1 MTPYT
6 PDHTDAWATLS
17 NMAKH
22 PLSIAET
29 FRADDQHTQRWYFRA
44 AGIEFDF
51 SKHGLSQT
59 HLDALL
65 ELAKQSPLEAR
76 RADFLAGNAINQ
88 SENRAVL
95 HPALRDF
102 GDIEALTSQFRSD
115 VERQREQML
124 EAADRVRSGI
134 WRGLNGEQFT
144 DIINIGI
151 GGSDLG
157 PKLAY
162 EALREFRTD
171 NLRVHYISNVDGAEI
186 ISLLRSLNPATTLT
200 AIASKT
206 FTTQETLLNAKTALN
221 WYESELGIRNIAS
234 TPHVVALTANPENAI
249 RYGVDPSRILPFEEW
264 VGGRYSLWS
273 SIGFSLAC
281 AIGSEGFT
289 ELLQGAHAMDK
300 HFAES
305 PFEDNVPVLMALIG
319 IWHINF
325 GKLPTQAVIPYCER
339 MGLLSAYLQQL
350 DMESN
355 GKTTLQ
361 SGGTVNT
368 DTGPIV
374 WGQTGTNGQH
384 AFFQL
389 MHQGT
394 HTIPVDF
401 IAALSDAL
409 SNDEHHRTLLVNM
422 FAQAAALMTGR
433 SAPDGEPFRHYPGNR
448 PSSLIMIPKLT
459 PAALGALI
467 ALYEHKVFVQGV
479 IWGINSFDQWGV
491 ELGKKLTNELLP
503 LDADLSGFDGSTQHW
518 MSRLNEL

>member
-1 MTPYT
+1 
-6 PDHTDAWATLS
+6 
-17 NMAKH
+17 
-22 PLSIAET
+22 
-29 FRADDQHTQRWYFRA
+29 
-44 AGIEFDF
+44 
-51 SKHGLSQT
+51 
-59 HLDALL
+59 
-65 ELAKQSPLEAR
+65 
-76 RADFLAGNAINQ
+76 
-88 SENRAVL
+88 
-95 HPALRDF
+95 
-102 GDIEALTSQFRSD
+102 
-115 VERQREQML
+115 
-124 EAADRVRSGI
+124 
-134 WRGLNGEQFT
+134 
-144 DIINIGI
+144 
-151 GGSDLG
+151 
-157 PKLAY
+157 
-162 EALREFRTD
+162 
-171 NLRVHYISNVDGAEI
+171 
-186 ISLLRSLNPATTLT
+186 
-200 AIASKT
+200 
-206 FTTQETLLNAKTALN
+206 
-221 WYESELGIRNIAS
+221 
-234 TPHVVALTANPENAI
+234 
-249 RYGVDPSRILPFEEW
+249 
-264 VGGRYSLWS
+264 
-273 SIGFSLAC
+273 
-281 AIGSEGFT
+281 
-289 ELLQGAHAMDK
+289 MDK

-401 IAALSDAL
+401 IAALNDAL

-448 PSSLIMIPKLT
+448 PSSLIMMPKLT

>member
-1 MTPYT
+1 MTPYK
-6 PDHTDAWATLS
+6 PDLTEAWAKL
-17 NMAKH
+17 NELVKN
-22 PLSIAET
+22 PISICDAFKGDPRHAE
-29 FRADDQHTQRWYFRA
+29 RWRFQA

-51 SKHGLSQT
+51 SKHGLSPAHMSALIELAT
-59 HLDALL
+59 ESSLDA
-65 ELAKQSPLEAR
+65 KR
-76 RADFLAGNAINQ
+76 RDFLTGEAINQ
-88 SENRAVL
+88 SEDRAVL

-102 GDIEALTSQFRSD
+102 GHIEQLTNRFRPR
-115 VERQREQML
+115 VQQQRDLML
-124 EAADRVRSGI
+124 DAADRIRSGD
-134 WRGLNGEQFT
+134 WCGVHGDQFT

-162 EALREFRTD
+162 ESLREFRS
-171 NLRVHYISNVDGAEI
+171 NSLRVHYISNVDGAEI
-186 ISLLRSLNPATTLT
+186 KSLLSTLNPATTLT

-221 WYESELGIRNIAS
+221 WYQSKLGLPDIAS
-234 TPHVVALTANPENAI
+234 TPHVVALTASPENAI
-249 RYGVDPSRILPFEEW
+249 AYGVDPSRILPFEEW

-281 AIGSEGFT
+281 AVGSTGFA
-289 ELLQGAHAMDK
+289 ELLEGAHAMDK

-305 PFEDNVPVLMALIG
+305 PFEENVPVLMALIG

-325 GKLPTQAVIPYCER
+325 SKIPTQAVIPYCER

-355 GKTTLQ
+355 GKSTMQ
-361 SGGTVNT
+361 SGETVST
-368 DTGPIV
+368 ETGPIV

-394 HTIPVDF
+394 HCIPVDF
-401 IAALSDAL
+401 IAAFEDAL
-409 SNDEHHRTLLVNM
+409 SDSEHHRTLLVNM
-422 FAQAAALMTGR
+422 LAQAAALMTGK
-433 SAPDGEPFRHYPGNR
+433 SAPTGEPYREYPGNR
-448 PSSLIMIPKLT
+448 PSSLIMMPKLT
-459 PAALGALI
+459 PATLGALI

-503 LDADLSGFDGSTQHW
+503 LDADLSEFDASTRAW
-518 MSRLNEL
+518 MQRLNSL